1 MNITGT
7 QIIDAPRLAVWH
19 ALNDSDVL
27 KHCLP
32 GCESVERISPE
43 EFRIVMLAA
52 VGPLRAR
59 FNGMLRMTEADAPKS
74 CVMIFEG
81 QGGAMGFGK
90 GTSSVTLN
98 EAAAGTELFYSATAQ
113 IGGKLAQVGSRL
125 IDSVAR
131 KMSDDFFSEFRR
143 HFAAPDV
150 PAVTE
155 APAVTGAPGEAA
167 PTPNLS
173 INPPAAADGPRVAPR
188 HGGSAAP
195 APRANLVPASWL
207 AYAVTL
213 GAAIAIAA
221 VRLVHQG

>member
-7 QIIDAPRLAVWH
+7 QTIDAPRLAVWH
-19 ALNDSDVL
+19 ALNDSEVL
-27 KHCLP
+27 QRCLP
-32 GCESVERISPE
+32 GCESVERISSE

-90 GTSSVTLN
+90 GTSSVTLH
-98 EAAAGTELFYSATAQ
+98 EAAGGTELVYSATAQ

-131 KMSDDFFSEFRR
+131 KMSDDFFTEFRMQ
-143 HFAAPDV
+143 FAV
-150 PAVTE
+150 PEVPPVTE
-155 APAVTGAPGEAA
+155 APGEAA
-167 PTPNLS
+167 NETAREPALS
-173 INPPAAADGPRVAPR
+173 GPITSPAAADGPRVASR
-188 HGGSAAP
+188 RTGIAAP
-195 APRANLVPASWL
+195 EPRANLVPGSWL
-207 AYAVTL
+207 AVAVTL

-221 VRLVHQG
+221 MRLVH